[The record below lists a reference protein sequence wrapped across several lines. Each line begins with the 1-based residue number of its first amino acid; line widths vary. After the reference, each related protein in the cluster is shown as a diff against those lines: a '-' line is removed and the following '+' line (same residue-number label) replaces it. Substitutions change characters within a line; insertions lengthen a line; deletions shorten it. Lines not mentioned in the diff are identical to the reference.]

1 MLKLLHI
8 ENIAVIERCDIEF
21 KRGFNVLT
29 GETGAGKSIIIDAI
43 GAVLGY
49 RTTRDIVRNGAEKAS
64 VRAIFESCDAEIEHW
79 FVQNGYE
86 FPENGE
92 IMISREISVDGK
104 SVARINGSIVTAS
117 LLKTLGILLINIL
130 GQHDSQQL
138 LNPEAHPIFL
148 DRFAENDEYKAVFE
162 EYTSVYEK
170 LVEKRAERKRIDI
183 DETAKARQVEML
195 KYQIAELESAELV
208 EGEDAELL
216 EKQKIMR
223 ESAKIIERISE
234 ASVAFS
240 GNEDYPGITSAL
252 SQASKAISAL
262 SAMSEK
268 LSALSCAVSDMY
280 YTAEDIEGEL
290 RGFLESLDFSDEDA
304 NRVESRLDV
313 IHKLRRK
320 YGNTVSEMLLYL
332 ENAKRELDEI
342 EFSEERII
350 ALDSEIMALESKA
363 EMLAEKLYN
372 FRLAAAEEFETRIMR
387 ELNDLD
393 MKNAKFVASVK
404 KTDELNARGCDTV
417 EFLLAANLGEPPR
430 ALERIASGGELSRIM
445 LAIKN
450 ALDETDF
457 VNTLIF
463 DEIDTGVSGRAAQ
476 KIAEK
481 LYRLSMKKQ
490 VLCVTHLAQ
499 ISAMSD
505 VHFKIEKNTLDNRT
519 YTSVTELDSTG
530 REVELARITGGTS
543 ISEITIK
550 NAREMLEMAAAH
562 KATLTD
568 K

>member
-1 MLKLLHI
+1 
-8 ENIAVIERCDIEF
+8 
-21 KRGFNVLT
+21 
-29 GETGAGKSIIIDAI
+29 
-43 GAVLGY
+43 
-49 RTTRDIVRNGAEKAS
+49 
-64 VRAIFESCDAEIEHW
+64 
-79 FVQNGYE
+79 
-86 FPENGE
+86 
-92 IMISREISVDGK
+92 
-104 SVARINGSIVTAS
+104 
-117 LLKTLGILLINIL
+117 
-130 GQHDSQQL
+130 
-138 LNPEAHPIFL
+138 
-148 DRFAENDEYKAVFE
+148 
-162 EYTSVYEK
+162 
-170 LVEKRAERKRIDI
+170 
-183 DETAKARQVEML
+183 
-195 KYQIAELESAELV
+195 
-208 EGEDAELL
+208 
-216 EKQKIMR
+216 MR

-280 YTAEDIEGEL
+280 YTAEDVEGEL
-290 RGFLESLDFSDEDA
+290 RAFLESLDFSDEDA

-332 ENAKRELDEI
+332 ENAKKELDEI
-342 EFSEERII
+342 EFSEERIF
-350 ALDSEIMALESKA
+350 ALDSEIIALESKA

-543 ISEITIK
+543 ISETTIK
-550 NAREMLEMAAAH
+550 NAREMLEMATAH